1 MNDPA
6 RTRTVTWA
14 DPAVHAW
21 RASSGPGLEILQ
33 KVVAKELPPAPMASV
48 LGYDLIEAAAGR
60 AVFAVTPAEFHYN
73 PAGHVHGG
81 FAATLL
87 DSAMGCAVY
96 TTVDEG
102 STYTTVELKVNY
114 LRPITVAT
122 GLVTAVGTLLHRG
135 RRTAM
140 AEGRLYG
147 IRHDGEWYHVST
159 PDHLTEVERHLTFHG
174 WRF

>member
-1 MNDPA
+1 MSDVS
-6 RTRTVTWA
+6 RTRTVSWA

-21 RASSGPGLEILQ
+21 RASSGPGLEILR
-33 KVVAKELPPAPMASV
+33 KVVAGELPSAPMAS
-48 LGYDLIEAAAGR
+48 LMGYDLVEVSEGR
-60 AVFAVTPAEFHYN
+60 AVFSCLPAEFHYN

-81 FAATLL
+81 FAATVL

-96 TTVDEG
+96 STVDTG

-122 GLVTAVGTLLHRG
+122 GPIRGIGTVLHRG

-140 AEGRLYG
+140 AEGRLEDAAG
-147 IRHDGEWYHVST
+147 RLLAHATTTCLI
-159 PDHLTEVERHLTFHG
+159 
-174 WRF
+174 WRV

>member
-1 MNDPA
+1 MTDPT

-33 KVVAKELPPAPMASV
+33 KVVAGALPPAPMAS
-48 LGYDLIEAAAGR
+48 LMGYTLVEVSEGR
-60 AVFAVTPAEFHYN
+60 AVFACTPAEFHYN
-73 PAGHVHGG
+73 PAGQVHGG
-81 FAATLL
+81 LAATLL

-96 TTVDEG
+96 STVATG
-102 STYTTVELKVNY
+102 STYTTIELKVNY

-122 GLVTAVGTLLHRG
+122 GAVRAIGTVLHRG

-140 AEGRLYG
+140 ADGRLEDAAG
-147 IRHDGEWYHVST
+147 RLLAHATTTCLIWQV
-159 PDHLTEVERHLTFHG
+159 
-174 WRF
+174 

>member
-1 MNDPA
+1 MSDPS

-14 DPAVHAW
+14 DPAEYAW
-21 RASSGPGLEILQ
+21 RASSGPGLEILR

-48 LGYDLIEAAAGR
+48 LGYELIEAAEGR

-81 FAATLL
+81 FAATVL

-96 TTVDEG
+96 STVEVG
-102 STYTTVELKVNY
+102 WTYTTIEIKVNY
-114 LRPITVAT
+114 LKPITVAT
-122 GLVTAVGTLLHRG
+122 GPLRGIGTLLHRG

-140 AEGRLYG
+140 AEGRLEDASG
-147 IRHDGEWYHVST
+147 RLLAHATTTCLIWQV
-159 PDHLTEVERHLTFHG
+159 
-174 WRF
+174 

>member
-1 MNDPA
+1 MSDDV

-21 RASSGPGLEILQ
+21 RASSGPGLEILK
-33 KVVAKELPPAPMASV
+33 KVIAKELPSAPMAS
-48 LGYDLIEAAAGR
+48 LMGYELVEAAEGR
-60 AVFAVTPAEFHYN
+60 AVFTVTPAEFHYN

-140 AEGRLYG
+140 AEGRLEDASG
-147 IRHDGEWYHVST
+147 KLLAHATTTCLIWQV
-159 PDHLTEVERHLTFHG
+159 
-174 WRF
+174 